1 MVDSV
6 HGSWTTGGSVHHGRP
21 GGADCKPLERG
32 TMLIGAWPRTASELG
47 SSSVRVGS
55 EEGRT
60 TKLAR

>member
-1 MVDSV
+1 MDDQVAQIASHWSEV
-6 HGSWTTGGSVHHGRP
+6 PCS
-21 GGADCKPLERG
+21 LELG
-32 TMLIGAWPRTASELG
+32 LAASELG